1 MSDKFTKAF
10 IAGLGASIIMN
21 LFNFISFYVLQFS
34 SVRYLDYASIAL
46 YGSKPESFLAA
57 AFAQLAQIL
66 FSGFLGMVMLYYLSV
81 VGQDNVLL
89 KGWIFSFKAWFV
101 IFGIGLLFKL
111 PLLEKVPTNTAISN
125 FTSASIYGI
134 TAAWL
139 LTWLEQK

>member
-21 LFNFISFYVLQFS
+21 LFNFISFYVLHFS

-66 FSGFLGMVMLYYLSV
+66 FSGF
-81 VGQDNVLL
+81 
-89 KGWIFSFKAWFV
+89 W
-101 IFGIGLLFKL
+101 
-111 PLLEKVPTNTAISN
+111 
-125 FTSASIYGI
+125 
-134 TAAWL
+134 AWL
-139 LTWLEQK
+139 CYITFQLLDKITCY